1 MRISDWSSDV
11 CSSDLPLMLAHVLET
26 ARPGEKLLLVGFG
39 QGADALIFEITDAID
54 TARPRAGVS
63 GAIAN
68 GLVTDSYLRMLSFSD
83 GIDLEWGMRAEK
95 NAKTALTEQYR
106 SADQIAG
113 LEIGRASCRARVC
126 QYV

>member
-68 GLVTDSYLRMLSFSD
+68 GLVTDSYLRMLSDRKSVVE
-83 GIDLEWGMRAEK
+83 GKRVSV
-95 NAKTALTEQYR
+95 R
-106 SADQIAG
+106 VG
-113 LEIGRASCRARVC
+113 LGGRR
-126 QYV
+126 